1 MNISVTHTKHIN
13 KMAKDPA
20 VLLYTQDFLVGTMTM
35 NYEQKGK
42 YIHLLCLQHQKTK
55 LTLKD
60 LQTVLTDEDVDVF
73 ERFPLHSDGFYYNI
87 RMYEEAIK
95 RKNYSESRRNNRS
108 KKSSDLDMN
117 NLSKRYDETYDTTY
131 VPHMEN
137 ENENENEDVNIIVNE
152 TEIKNVNVNEVVN
165 EDDNQYNFISN
176 TNTKKHISVEEH
188 MKHFDKIFSDI

>member
-1 MNISVTHTKHIN
+1 
-13 KMAKDPA
+13 MAKDPA

-42 YIHLLCLQHQKTK
+42 YIHLLCLQHQKNK

-60 LQTVLTDEDVDVF
+60 LHTVLTEEDVDVF
-73 ERFPLHSDGFYYNI
+73 EKFPLNDDGFYYNV

-108 KKSSDLDMN
+108 KKTNELDIN
-117 NLSKRYDETYDTTY
+117 QLSKSYVQSYDTTY

-137 ENENENEDVNIIVNE
+137 ENEDENEVVNYNVND

-165 EDDNQYNFISN
+165 ESQYSFKQHN
-176 TNTKKHISVEEH
+176 KHIPVEEH
-188 MKHFDKIFSDI
+188 MKHFDELFSDV

>member
-1 MNISVTHTKHIN
+1 
-13 KMAKDPA
+13 MAKDPA

-73 ERFPLHSDGFYYNI
+73 EKFPLNSDGFYYNI

-108 KKSSDLDMN
+108 KKSSDLDVI

-152 TEIKNVNVNEVVN
+152 TEIVNDNVNEVVN
-165 EDDNQYNFISN
+165 DNDNQYNFTNN
-176 TNTKKHISVEEH
+176 TNKHISVEEH
-188 MKHFDKIFSDI
+188 MKQFDAIFSDF

>member
-1 MNISVTHTKHIN
+1 
-13 KMAKDPA
+13 MAKDPA

-60 LQTVLTDEDVDVF
+60 LQLVLTDEDVDVF
-73 ERFPLHSDGFYYNI
+73 EKFPLNSDGFYYNI

-108 KKSSDLDMN
+108 KKTNELDIN
-117 NLSKRYDETYDTTY
+117 QLSKTYVETYDTTHL
-131 VPHMEN
+131 PHMEN

-152 TEIKNVNVNEVVN
+152 TEIVNDNVNEVVN
-165 EDDNQYNFISN
+165 DNQYMFNKYI
-176 TNTKKHISVEEH
+176 KPVAEH
-188 MKHFDKIFSDI
+188 KEVMNKFDELFGNME

>member
-1 MNISVTHTKHIN
+1 
-13 KMAKDPA
+13 MAKDPA

-42 YIHLLCLQHQKTK
+42 YIHLLCLQHQKVK

-60 LQTVLTDEDVDVF
+60 LKTVLTEEDVDVF
-73 ERFPLHSDGFYYNI
+73 EKFPLNSDGFYYNI

-108 KKSSDLDMN
+108 KKTSDLDVN

-137 ENENENEDVNIIVNE
+137 ENENENEDVNDIVNE
-152 TEIKNVNVNEVVN
+152 TEIKNVNVNVN
-165 EDDNQYNFISN
+165 EDVIVNQYKQAIL
-176 TNTKKHISVEEH
+176 KKDSTELL
-188 MKHFDKIFSDI
+188 KHFDNIFSDV

>member
-1 MNISVTHTKHIN
+1 
-13 KMAKDPA
+13 MAKDPA

-60 LQTVLTDEDVDVF
+60 LQTVLTEEDVDVF
-73 ERFPLHSDGFYYNI
+73 EKFPLNSDGFYYNI

-108 KKSSDLDMN
+108 KKTSDLDVI

-152 TEIKNVNVNEVVN
+152 TEIKNVNENVNVN
-165 EDDNQYNFISN
+165 KVQYNQVI
-176 TNTKKHISVEEH
+176 TNKDTKELI
-188 MKHFDKIFSDI
+188 KHFDDLFSDV

>member
-1 MNISVTHTKHIN
+1 
-13 KMAKDPA
+13 MAKDPA

-60 LQTVLTDEDVDVF
+60 LQIVLTDEDVDVF
-73 ERFPLHSDGFYYNI
+73 EKFPLNSDGFYYNI

-108 KKSSDLDMN
+108 KKTSELDIN
-117 NLSKRYDETYDTTY
+117 HLSKSYVQSYDTTHL
-131 VPHMEN
+131 PHMEN
-137 ENENENEDVNIIVNE
+137 ENEDEDVNIIVNE
-152 TEIKNVNVNEVVN
+152 TEIVNDNVNEVVN
-165 EDDNQYNFISN
+165 DNQYMFNKYI
-176 TNTKKHISVEEH
+176 KPVAEH
-188 MKHFDKIFSDI
+188 KEVMNKFDELFGNME

>member
-1 MNISVTHTKHIN
+1 
-13 KMAKDPA
+13 MAKDPA

-42 YIHLLCLQHQKTK
+42 YIHLLCLQHQKIK

-60 LQTVLTDEDVDVF
+60 LKTVLTEEDVDVF
-73 ERFPLHSDGFYYNI
+73 EKFPLNSDGFYYNI

-95 RKNYSESRRNNRS
+95 RKNYSESRRTNRS
-108 KKSSDLDMN
+108 KKTSDIDVN

-137 ENENENEDVNIIVNE
+137 ENENEDVNDIVNE
-152 TEIKNVNVNEVVN
+152 TEIKNVNVNEDVIV
-165 EDDNQYNFISN
+165 NQYKQAILKKDN
-176 TNTKKHISVEEH
+176 TELL
-188 MKHFDKIFSDI
+188 KHFDNIFADV

>member
-1 MNISVTHTKHIN
+1 MYDSNIHH
-13 KMAKDPA
+13 
-20 VLLYTQDFLVGTMTM
+20 F
-35 NYEQKGK
+35 E
-42 YIHLLCLQHQKTK
+42 LQHQKTK

-108 KKSSDLDMN
+108 KKSSDIDLN
-117 NLSKRYDETYDTTY
+117 NLSKRYVQSYDNTY

-137 ENENENEDVNIIVNE
+137 ENENEDVNDIVNE

-176 TNTKKHISVEEH
+176 TNTKKHISVDEH
-188 MKHFDKIFSDI
+188 IKHFDELFSDI

>member
-1 MNISVTHTKHIN
+1 MINISTTHTKHTN

-42 YIHLLCLQHQKTK
+42 YIHLLCLQHQKIK

-60 LQTVLTDEDVDVF
+60 LKTVLTEEDVDVF
-73 ERFPLHSDGFYYNI
+73 EKFPLNSDGFYYNV

-95 RKNYSESRRNNRS
+95 RKNYSESRRTNRS
-108 KKSSDLDMN
+108 KKTSDIDVI

-137 ENENENEDVNIIVNE
+137 ENEDENEVVNDIVNE
-152 TEIKNVNVNEVVN
+152 TEIKNENVNVNEDVIV
-165 EDDNQYNFISN
+165 NQYKQAIL
-176 TNTKKHISVEEH
+176 KKDSTELL
-188 MKHFDKIFSDI
+188 KHFDNIFSDV